1 MKHLILTAPL
11 FLFQLAACES
21 MECSGSDASESVVAC
36 GEDFDAQPGDA
47 CDSELDLGCTVPGGD
62 SYACVD
68 DMWMYTV
75 HSPGEDGCG

>member
-21 MECSGSDASESVVAC
+21 MECSDASESVVAC

-47 CDSELDLGCTVPGGD
+47 CDSELDLECTVPGGD